1 MRRIARLV
9 KPKNTAIFPGV
20 MTLDIPPGE
29 FGAYIFDCDGTLA
42 DTMPLH
48 YQAWVEEVS
57 RRGGEFPEDLFYSL
71 GGVPAPGVVEF
82 LNHRYNLTMPVEETA
97 TLKEAR
103 FEALLS
109 QVKPIQPVV
118 DFMLSKS
125 GRYPLAVGSG
135 GQKTLV
141 VATLEALG
149 IREHFQ
155 AIVTYD
161 DVTHP
166 KPAPDTYL
174 LAAQILGVEPSRC
187 LVFEDTP
194 LGLQC
199 AKNAGMQCVLV
210 PSGPVIAAPLI

>member
-1 MRRIARLV
+1 
-9 KPKNTAIFPGV
+9 
-20 MTLDIPPGE
+20 MTLDIPSGE
-29 FGAYIFDCDGTLA
+29 FSAFIFDCDGTLA

-48 YQAWVEEVS
+48 YSAWVEEV
-57 RRGGEFPEDLFYSL
+57 RARGGEFPEDLFYSL
-71 GGVPAPGVVEF
+71 GGVPAAGVVKF
-82 LNHRYNLTMPVEETA
+82 LNHRYNLAMPVEETA
-97 TLKEAR
+97 SLKETR
-103 FEALLS
+103 FEALIP
-109 QVKPIQPVV
+109 QVKAIQPVV

-135 GQKTLV
+135 GMRSLV
-141 VATLEALG
+141 TATLEALG

-155 AIVTYD
+155 AIVTYE

-174 LAAQILGVEPSRC
+174 LAAQLLGVEPAKC

-194 LGLQC
+194 LGMQC

-210 PSGPVIAAPLI
+210 PSGPVVAAPLV

>member
-1 MRRIARLV
+1 
-9 KPKNTAIFPGV
+9 
-20 MTLDIPPGE
+20 MTLDIPAGE
-29 FGAYIFDCDGTLA
+29 FRAFIFDCDGTLA

-48 YQAWVEEVS
+48 YQAWVEEVTA
-57 RRGGEFPEDLFYSL
+57 RGGEFPEDLFYSL

-82 LNHRYNLTMPVEETA
+82 LNHRYGLSMPVEETA
-97 TLKEAR
+97 AEKEKR
-103 FEALLS
+103 FEHLIP
-109 QVKPIQPVV
+109 QVKPIQAVV
-118 DFMLSKS
+118 DFVLSKS

-135 GQKTLV
+135 GMRSLV

-155 AIVTYD
+155 AIVTYE

-174 LAAQILGVEPSRC
+174 EAARRLGVPPEAC

-199 AKNAGMQCVLV
+199 ARNAGMQCVLV
-210 PSGPVIAAPLI
+210 PSGPVVAAPLV

>member
-1 MRRIARLV
+1 
-9 KPKNTAIFPGV
+9 
-20 MTLDIPPGE
+20 MTLDIPAGD
-29 FGAYIFDCDGTLA
+29 FDAFIFDCDGTLA
-42 DTMPLH
+42 DTMGLH
-48 YQAWVEEVS
+48 YQAWLEEVRS
-57 RRGGEFPEDLFYSL
+57 RGGEFPEDLFYSL

-82 LNHRYNLTMPVEETA
+82 LNHRYHLSMPVEETA
-97 TLKEAR
+97 ARKEAR
-103 FEALLS
+103 FEHLIP

-135 GQKTLV
+135 GMQPLV

-149 IREHFQ
+149 IRQHFQ
-155 AIVTYD
+155 AIVTYE

-174 LAAQILGVEPSRC
+174 LAAQLLGVTPARC

-210 PSGPVIAAPLI
+210 PSGPVVAAPLV

>member
-9 KPKNTAIFPGV
+9 KPKNTAIFHSF
-20 MTLDIPPGE
+20 MTLDIPTGE

-48 YQAWVEEVS
+48 YRAWVEEVS
-57 RRGGEFPEDLFYSL
+57 ARGGEFPEDLFYSL

-97 TLKEAR
+97 LLKEAR

-109 QVKPIQPVV
+109 QVKPIQPVI
-118 DFMLSKS
+118 DFMLGKS

-135 GQKTLV
+135 GYKSV
-141 VATLEALG
+141 VLATLEFLG

-155 AIVTYD
+155 AVVTYD

-174 LAAQILGVEPSRC
+174 LAAQLLGVEPSRC

-210 PSGPVIAAPLI
+210 PSGPVIAAPLL

>member
-1 MRRIARLV
+1 MRWIARLV
-9 KPKNTAIFPGV
+9 KPKNTAIFHGF
-20 MTLDIPPGE
+20 MTLDIPAGE
-29 FGAYIFDCDGTLA
+29 FDAFIFDCDGTLA

-48 YQAWVEEVS
+48 YRAWVAEVTA
-57 RRGGEFPEDLFYSL
+57 RGGEFPEELFYSL
-71 GGVPAPGVVEF
+71 GGVPAPGVVAF
-82 LNHRYNLTMPVEETA
+82 LNHRYNLAMPVEETA
-97 TLKEAR
+97 LLKEAR
-103 FEALLS
+103 YEAMLP

-135 GQKTLV
+135 GYKTIVL
-141 VATLEALG
+141 ATLETIG

-155 AIVTYD
+155 AVVTYD

-174 LAAQILGVEPSRC
+174 LAAQLLGVEPSRC

-199 AKNAGMQCVLV
+199 VRNAGMQCVLV
-210 PSGPVIAAPLI
+210 ASGPVIAAPLL